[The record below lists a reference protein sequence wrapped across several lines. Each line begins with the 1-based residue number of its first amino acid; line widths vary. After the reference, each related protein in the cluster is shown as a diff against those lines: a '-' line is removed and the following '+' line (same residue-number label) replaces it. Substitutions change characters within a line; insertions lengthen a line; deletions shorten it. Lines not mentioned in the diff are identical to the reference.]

1 MTHVKGSELTEAI
14 ESFNGHEQRDDGA
27 RVAHSLCSGL
37 GLLYDLFY
45 ARMHFD
51 VEENVGTDSMLVPV
65 SEMKTLKATK
75 NEIELFQVAESWWT
89 ATEYGYLTSDDDWYI
104 QWLGRLRLGESFTDE
119 HNTEQIAEYRSKTSD
134 DRRLALIDVLLKVL
148 PESRR
153 APLILFRLVPLAI
166 HVATALAFGDQATA
180 LEARRRQIACLPAI
194 GDCHQCRGAVMDN
207 GDLCAVCGNPLWRF
221 EWLTVA
227 D

>member
-1 MTHVKGSELTEAI
+1 MLCDVYCRFGGFRIASIGLDQLVRGFLLRGSGTMTHVKGSELTEAI

-75 NEIELFQVAESWWT
+75 NEF
-89 ATEYGYLTSDDDWYI
+89 
-104 QWLGRLRLGESFTDE
+104 
-119 HNTEQIAEYRSKTSD
+119 
-134 DRRLALIDVLLKVL
+134 
-148 PESRR
+148 
-153 APLILFRLVPLAI
+153 
-166 HVATALAFGDQATA
+166 
-180 LEARRRQIACLPAI
+180 
-194 GDCHQCRGAVMDN
+194 
-207 GDLCAVCGNPLWRF
+207 
-221 EWLTVA
+221 
-227 D
+227 